1 MTTIASIN
9 NKLQNLLSQYTSLI
23 GGVYTRSLAATTQL
37 KQLTRSKKD
46 LKIGDVVQGIEVIS
60 FIDEN
65 ENQEKVALGRVTTA
79 VPVFGSLLKTNYG
92 STLLASSGDF
102 LYDITVPMTTQDVF
116 NLFNSTLRSYF
127 SVVLTSEQITLAAIS
142 VSEGMAD
149 FNATP
154 GYSTVPLINQ
164 AGDALLDASNSLLA
178 RLPGKKKYILD
189 DITET
194 KDLANNI
201 SLSSLTETAP
211 RNPVPIIDYSN
222 PAPRLSLRTLED
234 IEAYLLTS
242 VRDINQVIV
251 GHTNT
256 YADQFV
262 SYDSLYYRDVTI
274 SRLDDVSCHFI
285 ITKEGQVI
293 TARNINTAAP
303 FADAKHNDFSIAI
316 MLEGG
321 LLGTTGSGNV
331 KYSKKSFTKAQFRA
345 FKIFLKAFYTIYPG
359 GQVWG
364 KNDLDQN
371 TSEPEFSVTKY
382 IDSVFDKQNTQSIA
396 QVRDAGS
403 LSTDDLIFSQKR

>member
-9 NKLQNLLSQYTSLI
+9 NKLQNLLSQYTSLV

-60 FIDEN
+60 FVDEN

-331 KYSKKSFTKAQFRA
+331 KYSKKSFTKAQFKA

>member
-9 NKLQNLLSQYTSLI
+9 NKLQNLLSQYTSLV

-60 FIDEN
+60 FVDEN

-303 FADAKHNDFSIAI
+303 FADAKYNDFSIAI

-331 KYSKKSFTKAQFRA
+331 KYSKKSFTKAQFKA

>member
-9 NKLQNLLSQYTSLI
+9 NKLQNLLSQYTSLV

-46 LKIGDVVQGIEVIS
+46 LKVGDIVQGIQVIG

-92 STLLASSGDF
+92 SPLLSSSGDL

-116 NLFNSTLRSYF
+116 NLFNITLRSYL
-127 SVVLTSEQITLAAIS
+127 SAVLTSEQITLAAIS

-189 DITET
+189 DVTET
-194 KDLANNI
+194 KDLANSL

-211 RNPVPIIDYSN
+211 RNPIPIINYSD
-222 PAPRLSLRTLED
+222 PTPRLSLRTLED

-242 VRDINQVIV
+242 VRDVNQVIV

-262 SYDSLYYRDVTI
+262 SYDSLYYRDVTV

-293 TARNINTAAP
+293 TARNINTVAP
-303 FADAKHNDFSIAI
+303 FADAKHNDFSIAV

-321 LLGTTGSGNV
+321 LLGTAGSGNV
-331 KYSKKSFTKAQFRA
+331 KYSKKSFTKAQFIA
-345 FKIFLKAFYTIYPG
+345 FKTFLKAFYTIYPG

-371 TSEPEFSVTKY
+371 TSEPEFNVTKY
-382 IDSVFDKQNTQSIA
+382 IDRVFDKQNTQSIA

>member
-127 SVVLTSEQITLAAIS
+127 SVVLTSEQIALAAIS

>member
-9 NKLQNLLSQYTSLI
+9 NKLQNLLSQYTSLV

-60 FIDEN
+60 FVDEN

-331 KYSKKSFTKAQFRA
+331 KYSKKSFTKAQFKA

-382 IDSVFDKQNTQSIA
+382 INSVFDKQNTQSIA